1 MGAHA
6 VAMSSTRTLRDRM
19 AWTDE
24 LRAIE
29 LLDWET
35 KPEDFDRLYEHV
47 IGLVLTR
54 THRTREQLFAVMSD
68 EELRREVR
76 SAAERFEERFLSLRM
91 FIYMWLRFEALPRA
105 ARQRK
110 NGLNT

>member
-1 MGAHA
+1 
-6 VAMSSTRTLRDRM
+6 M

-24 LRAIE
+24 SRVIE

-35 KPEDFDRLYEHV
+35 KSEDFDRLYEHV

-76 SAAERFEERFLSLRM
+76 SAAERFEERFMSLPM
-91 FIYMWLRFEALPRA
+91 FIYMRLRFQALPRA
-105 ARQRK
+105 AKQRK
-110 NGLNT
+110 DRHDT